1 MTVAEVSAL
10 LYLPG
15 HPPPAAD
22 PRIANPALS
31 PGWKTSLWAL
41 LDQAEGDQGRAT
53 GNTGLTTAAGGPAA
67 RTTGSA

>member
-15 HPPPAAD
+15 HPRRQLIRAL
-22 PRIANPALS
+22 RIPALS
-31 PGWKTSLWAL
+31 PGWKTSLRAL
-41 LDQAEGDQGRAT
+41 LDQAEGEQGRAT